1 MLLGTIFIIFM
12 LLVLF
17 KVAGLLFHVAGA
29 VLGFFLGMVFYLILG
44 VIAVSLLGFAIFV
57 LPGILIAGV
66 ASLLAVFH
74 LVK

>member
-1 MLLGTIFIIFM
+1 MLLSTIFIIFM
-12 LLVLF
+12 LWVLF
-17 KVAGLLFHVAGA
+17 TLAGLVFHVVGT

-57 LPGILIAGV
+57 LPAILIAGV
-66 ASLLAVFH
+66 ASLLAVAH

>member
-1 MLLGTIFIIFM
+1 MLLSTIFIIFM
-12 LLVLF
+12 LFVLF

-29 VLGFFLGMVFYLILG
+29 VLGFFLGMIFYLILG

-57 LPGILIAGV
+57 LPAILIAGV

>member
-1 MLLGTIFIIFM
+1 MLLSTIFIIFM
-12 LLVLF
+12 LWVLF
-17 KVAGLLFHVAGA
+17 KVAGLVFHVVGT

-57 LPGILIAGV
+57 LPAILIAGV
-66 ASLLAVFH
+66 ASLLAVSH